1 MLYTDHRSQQKFLE
15 LGFIIDPTASRDVAF
30 RQIYDS
36 LVIYKSIYKD
46 LLVPRGFVVP
56 KMIEWPEELHGL
68 RLGIRVGSI
77 RAGESYFNL
86 QYAGTLDSLGFIYD
100 VNEYK
105 FELFLEALKIYKKK
119 CGNMYIPQSFSVE
132 EDDETW
138 PERLRGYKLGHK
150 VKDIRQS
157 AAGLNRNMKA
167 SLDSIGF
174 AWQVKTSDF
183 DGGVDTDLYP
193 KNSTILC
200 I

>member
-1 MLYTDHRSQQKFLE
+1 LDRLGFVWDAREEKKKMQLKIDLATFRVFKELNGHVDVPADFVVPCTDAWPKEAWNTSLGSIAHRIKSCMLYTDHRSQQKFLE

-56 KMIEWPEELHGL
+56 KTIEWPEELHGL

-105 FELFLEALKIYKKK
+105 FELFL
-119 CGNMYIPQSFSVE
+119 
-132 EDDETW
+132 
-138 PERLRGYKLGHK
+138 
-150 VKDIRQS
+150 
-157 AAGLNRNMKA
+157 
-167 SLDSIGF
+167 
-174 AWQVKTSDF
+174 
-183 DGGVDTDLYP
+183 
-193 KNSTILC
+193 
-200 I
+200 